1 MILAIFYVQVVPILP
16 IKFPVSWPSSSGE
29 DEQNRIGGHGT
40 HLGFQMETILATFD
54 LQVAPIPP
62 TKVRVDWPFSSG
74 EEAQFENIFY
84 PCPAEPGYTL
94 PLQTV

>member
-1 MILAIFYVQVVPILP
+1 MSKIDFQ
-16 IKFPVSWPSSSGE
+16 
-29 DEQNRIGGHGT
+29 DGGHGS
-40 HLGFQMETILATFD
+40 HLEFLMGTILDTFD

-74 EEAQFENIFY
+74 EEAQFPNIFY
-84 PCPAEPGYTL
+84 PAEPGYTL